1 MSKQKGL
8 GDQLLA
14 ECNRLTE
21 SLYGISYWE
30 YTDRRYDLP
39 DLSGNREKI
48 RLDMYE
54 RILRDGWLHED

>member
-1 MSKQKGL
+1 MSKPKGM
-8 GDQLLA
+8 GDWLLA
-14 ECNRLTE
+14 ECSRLTE

-30 YTDRRYDLP
+30 YTDKRYDLS

-54 RILRDGWLHED
+54 RILQDGWLYEQ